1 MYQLRRFATSMYR
14 WIKNDAAGE
23 SSKVFA
29 DLTVNSANPSKSKRK
44 VWLVTQWKAYIQKG
58 TLEDFQ
64 RLCVDLGLSG
74 NLGTKKKCRKA
85 IRGVNVNIWQF
96 LRSNKKPDDVW
107 FFKNRYGLIR
117 YTKNTKSF
125 YPKDNLGKEDPVR
138 DLLRV
143 MDE

>member
-29 DLTVNSANPSKSKRK
+29 DLTVNSGNPSKSKRK

-74 NLGTKKKCRKA
+74 DLGTKKKCRKVCQHA
-85 IRGVNVNIWQF
+85 SI
-96 LRSNKKPDDVW
+96 
-107 FFKNRYGLIR
+107 
-117 YTKNTKSF
+117 
-125 YPKDNLGKEDPVR
+125 
-138 DLLRV
+138 
-143 MDE
+143 